1 MNSHELI
8 TEQSFRRIVRS
19 IFHSRQPVPFSDLV
33 RDDAEAQFV
42 EEALRVLARENF
54 VRLNTDTKREGAI
67 LTVEAEPAIQEL
79 AMEAKV
85 IDETVTKKSNNEV
98 LVVEDDPYQ
107 SELLLRAMRD
117 SKNYRIVVTNNG
129 VEALD
134 YLFRRNQFAT
144 RPSGLPRLI
153 LLDID
158 LPGKI
163 NRGRPEGR
171 VAN

>member
-85 IDETVTKKSNNEV
+85 IDETITKKSINEV
-98 LVVEDDPYQ
+98 LLVEDDPAQ
-107 SELLLRAMRD
+107 SELVLRAMRD
-117 SKNYRIVVTNNG
+117 YSKEYRITVTRNG
-129 VEALD
+129 AKALD

-144 RPSGLPRLI
+144 RDFWS
-153 LLDID
+153 
-158 LPGKI
+158 
-163 NRGRPEGR
+163 
-171 VAN
+171 